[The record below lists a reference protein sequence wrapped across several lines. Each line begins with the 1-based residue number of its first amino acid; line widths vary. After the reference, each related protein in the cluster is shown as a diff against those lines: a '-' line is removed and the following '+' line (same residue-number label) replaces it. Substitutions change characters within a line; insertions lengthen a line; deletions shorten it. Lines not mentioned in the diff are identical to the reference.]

1 MATIVGDVTDLQQR
15 HHLILLEDQRLSTKG
30 KIVSKCYNI
39 SKTRPGEGFHPPS
52 PYHGGDMNLRVRPR
66 VKIGV
71 FAAVAVVDA
80 KAS

>member
-1 MATIVGDVTDLQQR
+1 MLQ
-15 HHLILLEDQRLSTKG
+15 HIE
-30 KIVSKCYNI
+30 N
-39 SKTRPGEGFHPPS
+39 PGEGFHPPS
-52 PYHGGDMNLRVRPR
+52 PYRGGDMNLRVRPR

>member
-39 SKTRPGEGFHPPS
+39 SKT